1 MVLLQNI
8 PPLKLMGE
16 KTLLKDK
23 NLLLFLIILKV
34 TCEMSSTY
42 TRIDL
47 KLEVLFWYHLLSG
60 QIMNF

>member
-8 PPLKLMGE
+8 PPLKLIGG

-34 TCEMSSTY
+34 TCEMSST
-42 TRIDL
+42 
-47 KLEVLFWYHLLSG
+47 
-60 QIMNF
+60 

>member
-8 PPLKLMGE
+8 PPLKLIGG

-23 NLLLFLIILKV
+23 NLLFFLIILKV

-42 TRIDL
+42 TKVDL
-47 KLEVLFWYHLLSG
+47 KLEILFWYHLLSG
-60 QIMNF
+60 QRVNF